1 MGDIMKQLK
10 FELFEVE
17 KIKFSIDFNS
27 NTKQAL
33 VAIMAKSILK
43 IVRKG
48 VNKNDKKLPSK

>member
-10 FELFEVE
+10 FVLFEVE
-17 KIKFSIDFNS
+17 KIKFPIDFNS
-27 NTKQAL
+27 NIKQAL

-48 VNKNDKKLPSK
+48 VNKNDKKLSSK

>member
-1 MGDIMKQLK
+1 MKQLK

-17 KIKFSIDFNS
+17 KIKFPMDFNS

-43 IVRKG
+43 IARKG
-48 VNKNDKKLPSK
+48 VNKNDKKLSSK